1 MLAQPA
7 YDIALI
13 LDQGQRESQEDAIAA
28 RMFDAADAGYVVI
41 ADGMGGHAA
50 GEVASELVVAAW
62 RESLDAELE
71 VTAPPSEAAVV
82 DALPLA
88 AMQANAA
95 IAAHCEDKGGEINMG
110 STLLGLLL
118 LGQHAYWISIG
129 DSPLYLFRDGVLR
142 QINEDHSM
150 APMIDAQVADG
161 KLTEAEAQAHPDR
174 NQLTSVIMGGAIPKV
189 DCPETSLELTAS
201 DVLILG
207 SDGLQYLSDAE
218 LQAVVRDNA
227 HAWAQDIADALWQ
240 ALRAKGD
247 PDQDNAS
254 IGVVKLTKN

>member
-13 LDQGQRESQEDAIAA
+13 LDQGQRGSQEDAVAA
-28 RMFDAADAGYVVI
+28 RMFDAANAGYVVV

-50 GEVASELVVAAW
+50 GDVASDLVIGAW
-62 RESLDAELE
+62 RAALDAELE
-71 VTAPPSEAAVV
+71 GAAPSESTAA

-88 AMQANAA
+88 AMQANAS
-95 IAAHCEDKGGEINMG
+95 IAAHCDEMGDGFKMG
-110 STLLGLLL
+110 STLLGVLL
-118 LGQHAYWISIG
+118 LGQRVYWISIG
-129 DSPLYLFRDGVLR
+129 DSPLYLFRDGVLH

-150 APMIDAQVADG
+150 APVIDAQVANG
-161 KLTEAEAQAHPDR
+161 TLTDAEARVHPDR
-174 NQLTSVIMGGAIPKV
+174 NQLTSVIMGAAIPKV
-189 DCPETSLELTAS
+189 DCPEEPLCLTAS

-218 LQAVVRDNA
+218 IQTIVKSNA
-227 HAWAQDIADALWQ
+227 HAWAQDIADALLL
-240 ALRAKGD
+240 ALHAKGD

-254 IGVVKLTKN
+254 IGVVKLTRT

>member
-1 MLAQPA
+1 MLATPA

-13 LDQGQRESQEDAIAA
+13 LDQGQRDTQEDAIAS
-28 RMFDAADAGYVVI
+28 RMFDAANASYVVV

-50 GEVASELVVAAW
+50 GEVASELVIAAW
-62 RESLDAELE
+62 REALDAELE
-71 VTAPPSEAAVV
+71 TDTPPETALI

-95 IAAHCEDKGGEINMG
+95 IAGHCEEQGDRFNMG

-118 LGQHAYWISIG
+118 LGQRAFWISIG
-129 DSPLYLFRDGVLR
+129 DSPLYLYRNGELT

-150 APMIDAQVADG
+150 APVIDAQVAEG
-161 KLTEAEAQAHPDR
+161 VLTQAEAKVHPDR
-174 NQLTSVIMGGAIPKV
+174 NQLTSVVMGAAIPKV
-189 DCPETSLELTAS
+189 DCPEKPLTLEAS
-201 DVLILG
+201 DILILG

-218 LQAVVRDNA
+218 IQAIVKDNA
-227 HAWAQDIADALWQ
+227 QALAQDIADAL
-240 ALRAKGD
+240 LRALKAKDD

-254 IGVVKLTKN
+254 IAVVKPAIT

>member
-13 LDQGQRESQEDAIAA
+13 LDKGQRDSQEDAVAA
-28 RMFDAADAGYVVI
+28 RMFDAVNAGYAVV

-50 GEVASELVVAAW
+50 GDVASELVISAW
-62 RESLDAELE
+62 RDALDAELE
-71 VTAPPSEAAVV
+71 GALPSKTALV

-95 IAAHCEDKGGEINMG
+95 VANHCEEQGKGFNMG
-110 STLLGLLL
+110 STLLGILL
-118 LGQHAYWISIG
+118 LGQQVYWISIG

-150 APMIDAQVADG
+150 APVIDAQVAEG
-161 KLTEAEAQAHPDR
+161 ILTEAEAQTHPDR
-174 NQLTSVIMGGAIPKV
+174 NQLTSVIMGAAIPKV
-189 DCPETSLELTAS
+189 DCPETPLDLTAS

-207 SDGLQYLSDAE
+207 SDGLQYLSDPEIETILQNNAE
-218 LQAVVRDNA
+218 ALAR
-227 HAWAQDIADALWQ
+227 DIADAL
-240 ALRAKGD
+240 LRALQAKGH

-254 IGVVKLTKN
+254 IGIVKLTRN

>member
-13 LDQGQRESQEDAIAA
+13 LDQGQRETQEDAIAA
-28 RMFDAADAGYVVI
+28 RMFDAADAGYVVV

-50 GEVASELVVAAW
+50 GEVASELVVSAW

-71 VTAPPSEAAVV
+71 NTPLSEAAVA

-88 AMQANAA
+88 AMQANAL
-95 IAAHCEDKGGEINMG
+95 IAAHCEDKGDKFNMG

-118 LGQHAYWISIG
+118 IGHRASWISIG
-129 DSPLYLFRDGVLR
+129 DSPLYLFRDGVLH

-150 APMIDAQVADG
+150 APVIDAQVTEG
-161 KLTEAEAQAHPDR
+161 KLTEAEARAHPDR
-174 NQLTSVIMGGAIPKV
+174 NQLTSVIMGAAIPKV
-189 DCPETSLELTAS
+189 DCPETPLELTAS

-218 LQAVVRDNA
+218 IQSIVQSNSN
-227 HAWAQDIADALWQ
+227 AWAQDIADALWQ